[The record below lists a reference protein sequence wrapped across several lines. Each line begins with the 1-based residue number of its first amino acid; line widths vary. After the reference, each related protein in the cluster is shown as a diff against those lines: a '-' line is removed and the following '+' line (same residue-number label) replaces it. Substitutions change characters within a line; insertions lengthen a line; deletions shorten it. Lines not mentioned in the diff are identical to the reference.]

1 MFQIKFTLGYL
12 PHYFEITKPHQ
23 KGIKIQLEEGVPMI
37 HNIFSRKKA
46 GQKINNFSKIKTCIA
61 KHVTA
66 EHTAQPVASIC

>member
-1 MFQIKFTLGYL
+1 
-12 PHYFEITKPHQ
+12 
-23 KGIKIQLEEGVPMI
+23 MI

-46 GQKINNFSKIKTCIA
+46 GQKINNFSKIKTCIG